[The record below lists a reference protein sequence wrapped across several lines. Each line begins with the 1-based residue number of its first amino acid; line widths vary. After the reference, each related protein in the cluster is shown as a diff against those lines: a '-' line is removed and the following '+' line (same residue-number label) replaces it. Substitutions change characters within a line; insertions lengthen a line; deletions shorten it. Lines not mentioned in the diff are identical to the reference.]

1 MVATDVAARGLDIDN
16 IRLVINY
23 DMPTNIEDWIHRVG
37 RTGRKTKTGYNE
49 GKAISFFT
57 SKDFRLSSKLIKL
70 LEDAKQPVPVRLKEY
85 ARMPTKKG
93 KGGGR
98 LRA

>member
-1 MVATDVAARGLDIDN
+1 M
-16 IRLVINY
+16 
-23 DMPTNIEDWIHRVG
+23 NIEDWIHRVG

-98 LRA
+98 SYGGYGGRGGGITGSNNVAVAPRRY